1 MSTKVCGTAVSVSQ
15 TQRSRAALL
24 ALLAGPLALLAG
36 SPGALAQ
43 STGTTAAEGLE
54 EVVVTSRRTRSIA
67 GVTEQTAAKS
77 RVTVTGETILNA
89 SAGQTFLEALNQVP
103 GFNFT
108 NTDPYGS
115 SGGNLR
121 LRGFDGSR
129 ISLTFDGIPLND
141 TGNYAI
147 YTNQQIDAELLE
159 AVDVNL
165 GTTDVDS
172 PTASAT
178 GGTINT
184 RTRRPPKDA
193 GGLVSASLGEDSFR
207 RIFGMFDTGE
217 FGPWGTRAYLA
228 GSYARNDKYKGPGE
242 INKRQ
247 VNARVHQ
254 DLDNGNFISAAFHY
268 NRNRNNFYR
277 NATAAQFEQF
287 GREYDNNALCTR
299 DAPTAGTRD
308 NDDAVLV
315 PGATANDNP
324 LNPSACTN
332 YYGLRVNPSDTGNIR
347 INSLWNLGENLR
359 LSVDPSFQYVLANGG
374 GTQLASE
381 TPAATGTGSA
391 DRRVVGNTTRV
402 GFDLNGDGDLLDSV
416 RFYTPSNTNTKRYGV
431 NASLIWDFAENH
443 RARVAYTY
451 DYGKHRQTGAFGYLD
466 ADGNPEN
473 PFGGRKGRKVL
484 TADNSYLRT
493 RDRYSIAELNQFS
506 AEYRGKFM
514 DERLTTT
521 LGLRAPFFKREL
533 NQYCHSQNASTNVLC
548 TTQAP
553 TSTLA
558 NGNVRFGAS
567 TTEYIAPFAA
577 TAKFDEILPNVGVS
591 FALNDSQTI
600 YASLSGGLSA
610 PRTDNLYAVR
620 RQPDGSL
627 ARANPDPEQTDSFDI
642 GWRYNAGNVLAS
654 VALWKSQYK
663 NRIVSSFD
671 EELGFSVDRNVGD
684 VDLQGVD
691 MQVGWSISERVLVSA
706 SAAFNDSELQD
717 DLRLSATTVVP
728 TGGKT
733 LVETPE
739 WTFGARVEVRPLDR
753 LVVGLEGKYFDERFT
768 TDLND
773 ASVDA
778 YTVFNLN
785 AKYDFEVAGVKGL
798 SARLNVFNLLDE
810 EFYGNISST
819 VGAVALPGFSPSQ
832 PFLSLGAPRTASL
845 TVQVE
850 F

>member
-1 MSTKVCGTAVSVSQ
+1 M
-15 TQRSRAALL
+15 
-24 ALLAGPLALLAG
+24 
-36 SPGALAQ
+36 
-43 STGTTAAEGLE
+43 
-54 EVVVTSRRTRSIA
+54 
-67 GVTEQTAAKS
+67 
-77 RVTVTGETILNA
+77 
-89 SAGQTFLEALNQVP
+89 
-103 GFNFT
+103 
-108 NTDPYGS
+108 
-115 SGGNLR
+115 
-121 LRGFDGSR
+121 
-129 ISLTFDGIPLND
+129 
-141 TGNYAI
+141 
-147 YTNQQIDAELLE
+147 
-159 AVDVNL
+159 
-165 GTTDVDS
+165 
-172 PTASAT
+172 
-178 GGTINT
+178 
-184 RTRRPPKDA
+184 
-193 GGLVSASLGEDSFR
+193 
-207 RIFGMFDTGE
+207 
-217 FGPWGTRAYLA
+217 
-228 GSYARNDKYKGPGE
+228 
-242 INKRQ
+242 
-247 VNARVHQ
+247 
-254 DLDNGNFISAAFHY
+254 
-268 NRNRNNFYR
+268 
-277 NATAAQFEQF
+277 
-287 GREYDNNALCTR
+287 
-299 DAPTAGTRD
+299 
-308 NDDAVLV
+308 LV

-591 FALNDSQTI
+591 FALNDSQMPDHIDANTI
-600 YASLSGGLSA
+600 PPVKPNA
-610 PRTDNLYAVR
+610 
-620 RQPDGSL
+620 DGSYTL
-627 ARANPDPEQTDSFDI
+627 PNPRD
-642 GWRYNAGNVLAS
+642 
-654 VALWKSQYK
+654 YK
-663 NRIVSSFD
+663 IVGS
-671 EELGFSVDRNVGD
+671 
-684 VDLQGVD
+684 
-691 MQVGWSISERVLVSA
+691 
-706 SAAFNDSELQD
+706 
-717 DLRLSATTVVP
+717 
-728 TGGKT
+728 
-733 LVETPE
+733 
-739 WTFGARVEVRPLDR
+739 
-753 LVVGLEGKYFDERFT
+753 
-768 TDLND
+768 
-773 ASVDA
+773 
-778 YTVFNLN
+778 
-785 AKYDFEVAGVKGL
+785 
-798 SARLNVFNLLDE
+798 
-810 EFYGNISST
+810 
-819 VGAVALPGFSPSQ
+819 
-832 PFLSLGAPRTASL
+832 
-845 TVQVE
+845 
-850 F
+850 